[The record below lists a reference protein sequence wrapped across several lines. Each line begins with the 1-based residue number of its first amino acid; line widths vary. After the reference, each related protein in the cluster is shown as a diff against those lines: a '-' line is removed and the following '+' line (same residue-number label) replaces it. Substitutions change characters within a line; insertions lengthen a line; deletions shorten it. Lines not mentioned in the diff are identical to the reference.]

1 MNLPASAVS
10 RSLSDLSRIEQTRFS
25 QQKDLFLRL
34 HGPRP
39 LPLADPRN
47 SALLLLHFDGKAKG
61 TTSPLALVHEALLL
75 SNRETKTIKPSS
87 GVSGQVC
94 FLQRLGI
101 SSTRLA
107 QPYQA
112 LLKFPFPPVHN
123 LLWGLFL
130 LLSVRSSRSGGVGP
144 SAPKAWRNRGQWS
157 GRSIKIKIKIKI
169 KIFISPAAIGAL
181 YISVTGSA
189 FYT

>member
-1 MNLPASAVS
+1 MNLPTSAVS
-10 RSLSDLSRIEQTRFS
+10 RSLSDLSSIEQTRFS

-47 SALLLLHFDGKAKG
+47 SALLLLHFDKKAKG
-61 TTSPLALVHEALLL
+61 TTSPLALVHEALV
-75 SNRETKTIKPSS
+75 SNRETKTIEPSS

-144 SAPKAWRNRGQWS
+144 PGPEGMKE
-157 GRSIKIKIKIKI
+157 
-169 KIFISPAAIGAL
+169 
-181 YISVTGSA
+181 
-189 FYT
+189 